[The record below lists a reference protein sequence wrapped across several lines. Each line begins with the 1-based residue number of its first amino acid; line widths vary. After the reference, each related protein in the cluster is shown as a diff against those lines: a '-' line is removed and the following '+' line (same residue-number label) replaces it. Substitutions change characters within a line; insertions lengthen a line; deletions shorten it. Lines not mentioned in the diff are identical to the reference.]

1 MSTVLQGQEPLDRT
15 VVLPGPAGS
24 GDALVP
30 LTGTVASDSL
40 LAGLGSAT
48 HTGRQERNLVS
59 YPLETLVRKLT
70 SGFKF
75 QGCLVTW

>member
-1 MSTVLQGQEPLDRT
+1 MYTVQKPLDRT

-48 HTGRQERNLVS
+48 HTGGHQQNLAS
-59 YPLETLVRKLT
+59 YPLETHFRKLT
-70 SGFKF
+70 SGFKD
-75 QGCLVTW
+75 V

>member
-1 MSTVLQGQEPLDRT
+1 MYTVQKPLDRT
-15 VVLPGPAGS
+15 VVLPGPAGT

-48 HTGRQERNLVS
+48 HTGGHQ
-59 YPLETLVRKLT
+59 
-70 SGFKF
+70 
-75 QGCLVTW
+75 

>member
-1 MSTVLQGQEPLDRT
+1 MQEPLDRT

-30 LTGTVASDSL
+30 LTGSVASDSL

-48 HTGRQERNLVS
+48 HTGGHQRNLAS
-59 YPLETLVRKLT
+59 YPLETQIDKQ
-70 SGFKF
+70 F
-75 QGCLVTW
+75 QGCLLAC